1 MLSTSRPV
9 KTQHNR
15 KQIFR
20 VNTMLVFCLALAL
33 VAPALSL
40 PRQSEIKYINNDH
53 TADAHITITNKISF

>member
-1 MLSTSRPV
+1 MLCTSRPV

-20 VNTMLVFCLALAL
+20 VNTMLVLCLALAL

-40 PRQSEIKYINNDH
+40 PRQSEIKYIHYDH
-53 TADAHITITNKISF
+53 TADAHIRITNKISC